1 MLARNRNRYPAM
13 TSPPLH
19 HAPLGPMLRRWRLL
33 HRVKQSHAAGMF
45 GVSQSTISRWEAG
58 VQEAEPGQRAQIEA
72 LLRARLDSAAD
83 HALARLVA
91 SSSQPVHLVCD
102 LTHRL
107 LACSPARA
115 AEFSV
120 AHTELLGRSLW
131 PFVTEAIATQEAK
144 LDGLGWRDG
153 IAAPALEF
161 ATGTNDSLLVPIRQS
176 LCRWTRLTLS
186 DGSTARLVETL
197 RADSTAHI

>member
-1 MLARNRNRYPAM
+1 
-13 TSPPLH
+13 
-19 HAPLGPMLRRWRLL
+19 MLRRWRLL

-58 VQEAEPGQRAQIEA
+58 MQEAEPEQRARIEA

-83 HALARLVA
+83 QALARLVA
-91 SSSQPVHLVCD
+91 CHSHPVHLVCD

-107 LACSPARA
+107 LACSAPRA

-120 AHTELLGRSLW
+120 PLTELLGRSLW
-131 PFVTEAIATQEAK
+131 PFVTEAIAAQETK
-144 LDGLGWRDG
+144 LDTLGWREG
-153 IAAPALEF
+153 IAPPALEF
-161 ATGTNDSLLVPIRQS
+161 ATGANASLLVPIRQS
-176 LCRWTRLTLS
+176 QCRWTRITLS

-197 RADSTAHI
+197 PQEIATHN

>member
-1 MLARNRNRYPAM
+1 M
-13 TSPPLH
+13 TSPSLH
-19 HAPLGPMLRRWRLL
+19 NAPLGPMLRRWRLL

-58 VQEAEPGQRAQIEA
+58 MQEAEPEQRAQIEA

-91 SSSQPVHLVCD
+91 SNSQPVHLVCD

-107 LACSPARA
+107 LACSAARA

-120 AHTELLGRSLW
+120 PHTELLGRSLW

-144 LDGLGWRDG
+144 LDGLGWREG

-176 LCRWTRLTLS
+176 QCRWTRLTLS

-197 RADSTAHI
+197 RADRFAHI